1 MNIVKEMKSDNL
13 RGNEPEIVYSHSV
26 KAGRRIYYIDVK
38 KDRNADLFICITES
52 KRTAS
57 EAEVAPTFEKHKV
70 FLYKEDFAHFLE
82 GLQNAIGYIKQQVG
96 DIEDRPEWNAAAEKP
111 VVEPLESEDEARLE
125 QPKRRG
131 LFGYF
136 K

>member
-1 MNIVKEMKSDNL
+1 
-13 RGNEPEIVYSHSV
+13 
-26 KAGRRIYYIDVK
+26 
-38 KDRNADLFICITES
+38 
-52 KRTAS
+52 
-57 EAEVAPTFEKHKV
+57 V

-111 VVEPLESEDEARLE
+111 VMEPLESEDEARLE
-125 QPKRRG
+125 HPKRRG